1 MGAPVLMGAG
11 IGAITALATGNDV
24 FKGAAL
30 GGLGGG
36 AFGGSAGFGSGF
48 TEGGLFN
55 LGSGLTS
62 AGTSAATSGATN
74 ATAFGSQFAPSSAL
88 DVATPATEGLI
99 GSLPYQANTPTLL
112 TNSANGANIYNI
124 PEQYTG
130 LQSAMQN
137 PTINGTPVQTFGLEE
152 NLAPDNLF
160 ADTTR
165 NAGGYS
171 PYQGTEQIAPDFRP
185 TLGGEGS
192 VGGGF
197 DPTEKNFYQQLT
209 DNPVTRFAENNPEVA
224 MVGANQALTEENV
237 QQTPEPIATSI
248 SRGELVDV
256 ERTGSNIL
264 NIQTP
269 KRKKPVNLFSGSKY
283 EIRI

>member
-11 IGAITALATGNDV
+11 IGAITALATGNNV

-36 AFGGSAGFGSGF
+36 AFGGSTGFGSGF
-48 TEGGLFN
+48 TEGGLFD
-55 LGSGLTS
+55 LGSGALTN
-62 AGTSAATSGATN
+62 AATGGATN
-74 ATAFGSQFAPSSAL
+74 ATAFGSAAAPSSAL
-88 DVATPATEGLI
+88 DVTAPATEGLI
-99 GSLPYQANTPTLL
+99 GSLPYQANTPALL

-160 ADTTR
+160 ADTR

-185 TLGGEGS
+185 TLGGEES

-224 MVGANQALTEENV
+224 MAGANKALTEEEV
-237 QQTPEPIATSI
+237 QQAKESVAPKIT
-248 SRGELVDV
+248 RGELVNT

>member
-11 IGAITALATGNDV
+11 IGAITALATGNNV

-36 AFGGSAGFGSGF
+36 AFGGSTGFGSGF
-48 TEGGLFN
+48 TEGGLFD
-55 LGSGLTS
+55 LGSGALTN
-62 AGTSAATSGATN
+62 AATGGATN
-74 ATAFGSQFAPSSAL
+74 ATAFGSAAAPSSAL
-88 DVATPATEGLI
+88 DVTAPATEGLI
-99 GSLPYQANTPTLL
+99 GSLPYQANTSALL

-160 ADTTR
+160 ADTR
-165 NAGGYS
+165 SAGGYS

-185 TLGGEGS
+185 TLGGEES

-209 DNPVTRFAENNPEVA
+209 DNPVSRFAENNPEVA
-224 MVGANQALTEENV
+224 MAGANQAMTEEDV
-237 QQTPEPIATSI
+237 PVKQSVSPAIT
-248 SRGELVDV
+248 RGELVDV
-256 ERTGSNIL
+256 NKTGSNIL

>member
-1 MGAPVLMGAG
+1 MGAPVLTGAG

-24 FKGAAL
+24 FKGAAM

-48 TEGGLFN
+48 TEGGLFS
-55 LGSGLTS
+55 LGSEAAK
-62 AGTSAATSGATN
+62 AGATGAVSGGATN

-88 DVATPATEGLI
+88 DVAAPATEGLI
-99 GSLPYQANTPTLL
+99 GSLPYQADTGSLL
-112 TNSANGANIYNI
+112 TNSAGGADIYNI
-124 PEQYTG
+124 PESYTG
-130 LQSAMQN
+130 FESAMQN
-137 PTINGTPVQTFGLEE
+137 PSITDPSVQTFGLQTNTFDMQPPAIESG
-152 NLAPDNLF
+152 
-160 ADTTR
+160 
-165 NAGGYS
+165 GGYS
-171 PYQGTEQIAPDFRP
+171 PFQTTEKIGPDFTP
-185 TLGGEGS
+185 TLGGEKS

-209 DNPVTRFAENNPEVA
+209 DNPITRFAENNPQVA
-224 MVGANQALTEENV
+224 MAGAQKALTEEDV
-237 QQTPEPIATSI
+237 QKAKQTILPDI
-248 SRGELVDV
+248 RKGELVDTKK
-256 ERTGSNIL
+256 TGSNIL